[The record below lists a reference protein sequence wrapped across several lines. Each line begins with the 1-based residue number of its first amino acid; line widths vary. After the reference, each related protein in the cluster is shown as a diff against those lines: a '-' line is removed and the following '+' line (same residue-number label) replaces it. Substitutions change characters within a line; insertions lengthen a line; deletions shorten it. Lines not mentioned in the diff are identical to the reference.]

1 MAMQETEFIWFN
13 GEFVPWHEAK
23 VHVLTHGLHY
33 GTSAFEGIRAYKTPA
48 GPAIFRHREHL
59 VRLYESARLFHK
71 EIPYTIDELCSA
83 TKELIVRNGL
93 EECYIRPL
101 ATRGYGFMGLNPL
114 DSPVDVVIAVWPW
127 GSYLGEEGT
136 ANGIRA
142 KISSWRRFGGD
153 ALMPHAKTS
162 GQYLNNILAKMET
175 LHAGYDEAIMLDGRG
190 MVSEGSGENLFIVTD
205 GKLVQPPP
213 TASVLNGI
221 TRRTI
226 ETLAIE
232 EGYEIAMRDIA
243 RAELYLADEVFLTG
257 TAAEVVPVR
266 EIDDRPIG
274 TGKPG
279 PVTVRLQ
286 ALYDVAVHGRDPRH
300 ADWLDPV
307 EAPADPSATDA

>member
-1 MAMQETEFIWFN
+1 
-13 GEFVPWHEAK
+13 
-23 VHVLTHGLHY
+23 
-33 GTSAFEGIRAYKTPA
+33 
-48 GPAIFRHREHL
+48 
-59 VRLYESARLFHK
+59 
-71 EIPYTIDELCSA
+71 
-83 TKELIVRNGL
+83 
-93 EECYIRPL
+93 
-101 ATRGYGFMGLNPL
+101 
-114 DSPVDVVIAVWPW
+114 
-127 GSYLGEEGT
+127 
-136 ANGIRA
+136 
-142 KISSWRRFGGD
+142 
-153 ALMPHAKTS
+153 
-162 GQYLNNILAKMET
+162 
-175 LHAGYDEAIMLDGRG
+175 
-190 MVSEGSGENLFIVTD
+190 

-286 ALYDVAVHGRDPRH
+286 ALYDDAVHGRDSRH

-307 EAPADPSATDA
+307 EGPAGSSATDA